1 MEALE
6 SPDSRP
12 IDPCIRLGP
21 FLMGTLDSE
30 LLFAIIGVRFRMPR
44 GGNTHDEVILV
55 SSAATGVCT
64 RVQ

>member
-1 MEALE
+1 
-6 SPDSRP
+6 
-12 IDPCIRLGP
+12 
-21 FLMGTLDSE
+21 MGTMDSE
-30 LLFAIIGVRFRMPR
+30 LLFTIVDVQFRMPR